1 MGQAFGE
8 STRDEIAEL
17 YDKRLANAIRQA
29 KQYAGRDVTEEQLLA
44 VAGACVGP
52 TRQYDESGLE
62 ELEGIARGANQ
73 SLEKILA
80 MNGLT
85 DLRDVLGWHG
95 QLDAFGGCSSFVIAA
110 DQTADGHT
118 VCGQTW
124 DLATDNMPHV
134 LAVVRKPSNGPS
146 TRCLT
151 TVGCLSL
158 IGQNE
163 HGISVGTTNL
173 RTTDAR
179 AGVTYLSI
187 IHRALAQREFTQA
200 VACITDATRSGAH
213 YYYVAGPDDQAR
225 AIECT
230 PYQAEVVDV
239 ATGHYVHTNHV
250 LEAPNREHEAVTPA
264 ESSHARQQRLES
276 LIGARSDWTLEAT
289 KSLLADRANGVNAVC
304 RHDTNGISS
313 NGSVLL
319 RPQTRTVWAS
329 HGPADIAEW
338 IALES

>member
-17 YDKRLANAIRQA
+17 YGKRLANAILQA
-29 KQYAGRDVTEEQLLA
+29 KQYAGRDVTEAQLLA
-44 VAGACVGP
+44 VARACIQP
-52 TRQYDESGLE
+52 TRDYHPEGFA

-73 SLEKILA
+73 SIEQILA

-95 QLDAFGGCSSFVIAA
+95 DLDAFGGCSSFVIAG
-110 DQTADGHT
+110 DMTSDKKT
-118 VCGQTW
+118 LCGQTW

-134 LAVVRKPSNGPS
+134 LAVIRKPTDGPA

-158 IGQNE
+158 IGMNE
-163 HGISVGTTNL
+163 QGIAVGTTNL

-187 IHRALAQREFTQA
+187 IHRALSQKTYADAVSSVTQA
-200 VACITDATRSGAH
+200 ERSGAH
-213 YYYVAGPDDQAR
+213 YYYVAGPEGQAK

-230 PYQAEVVDV
+230 PRRAQVVDV
-239 ATGHYVHTNHV
+239 ATGFYVHTNHI
-250 LEAPNREHEAVTPA
+250 LEAGNGEHEANTPS
-264 ESSHARQQRLES
+264 ESSQARQRRLEDRIGQEGPWS
-276 LIGARSDWTLEAT
+276 LETAKD
-289 KSLLADRANGVNAVC
+289 LLADRANGDNAVC

-313 NGSVLL
+313 NGSVLMVAHA
-319 RPQTRTVWAS
+319 RTVLAS
-329 HGPADIAEW
+329 HGPPDTATWVE
-338 IALES
+338 LEA